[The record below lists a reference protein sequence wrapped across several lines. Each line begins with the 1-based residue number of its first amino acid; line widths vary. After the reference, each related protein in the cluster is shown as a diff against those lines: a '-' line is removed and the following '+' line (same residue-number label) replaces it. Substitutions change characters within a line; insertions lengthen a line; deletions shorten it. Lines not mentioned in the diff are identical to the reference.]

1 MTSFNTAEGVILDCV
16 GDLNDLGHPAMAFDA
31 DDAVRNLL
39 SLGLVERRDGGLW
52 VTDKGRDA
60 LKEMAS

>member
-1 MTSFNTAEGVILDCV
+1 MTGFNTAEGVILDCV
-16 GDLNDLGHPAMAFDA
+16 AYLNDLGHPAMAFDA

-39 SLGLVERRDGGLW
+39 SLGLVERREDGLW

-60 LKEMAS
+60 LKEVAS